1 MCENKNYQ
9 CLRVDCKLNLTV
21 FFKLLT
27 AHDLFTIKVKTKN
40 KETNTCSPLDYI
52 LSLQHSSWFFFTV
65 FVWFVFDL
73 SLMHTCTCKI
83 LILIAQAQ
91 VYVFLL
97 PERVLKSLLV
107 YIYMYFYLHMYI
119 YIMMVQSFLC
129 WWMYFPSSSPKC
141 IIKLCSP
148 VQMAFH
154 QILKDSIKGNKKS
167 LPVFTWKMYDF
178 SSSHNLT

>member
-9 CLRVDCKLNLTV
+9 CLRVDCKLNLTEF
-21 FFKLLT
+21 FFKWLT

-73 SLMHTCTCKI
+73 SLKHTCKI

-107 YIYMYFYLHMYI
+107 YKYMYFYLHMYI
-119 YIMMVQSFLC
+119 YISWWFKVFFVDECIFLQVHQS
-129 WWMYFPSSSPKC
+129 
-141 IIKLCSP
+141 
-148 VQMAFH
+148 A
-154 QILKDSIKGNKKS
+154 
-167 LPVFTWKMYDF
+167 
-178 SSSHNLT
+178 